1 VIEAA
6 RYYLRLLVSRQAV
19 LAPVLFY
26 LALVA
31 LDYSSPG
38 GPPRLAEPHL
48 QAGAITAVALMPAT
62 AWLTRLVAT
71 SESAPF
77 AEVTLVSLGGSRR
90 RQVARS
96 AAVLVIAAG
105 LTGAAMLWGRVADPA
120 PYHAATVI
128 ELLGMHLAEACA
140 GAGIGVLIAPPLRTR
155 GRYRGGGR
163 HRAHPGVPGR
173 ALAAPAEPGA
183 AGRVPPCRT
192 CPGAAAARHGPGRR
206 PGAGLRRRR
215 YVAGRRPPSRLTGCA
230 QPRPVTGCNRCGIA
244 AVAHWLPK

>member
-1 VIEAA
+1 MNTATAA

-77 AEVTLVSLGGSRR
+77 AEVTLVALGGSRR
-90 RQVARS
+90 RQAARS
-96 AAVLVIAAG
+96 TAVLAIAVV

-120 PYHAATVI
+120 PYPAATVI
-128 ELLGMHLAEACA
+128 ALLGMHVAEACA

-155 GRYRGGGR
+155 VGTAVAAVTGLTLVSL
-163 HRAHPGVPGR
+163 GVP
-173 ALAAPAEPGA
+173 
-183 AGRVPPCRT
+183 
-192 CPGAAAARHGPGRR
+192 
-206 PGAGLRRRR
+206 
-215 YVAGRRPPSRLTGCA
+215 
-230 QPRPVTGCNRCGIA
+230 
-244 AVAHWLPK
+244 WLPR